1 MQIARSSAC
10 LCSQCG
16 LVLEHHDRVIKQVDM
31 PLLKPVPA
39 IRQSRQAHL
48 VILLLHSRKVP
59 CQSLAGT
66 TREGLARNQPY
77 WAQQVEL
84 HQLGQHCMPSI
95 TP

>member
-1 MQIARSSAC
+1 MFVQPVWAGVRASRQSHKA
-10 LCSQCG
+10 G
-16 LVLEHHDRVIKQVDM
+16 NM

-48 VILLLHSRKVP
+48 VILLLHSRKVT